1 MGRPLKNG
9 RYINANI
16 AADVY
21 EILEKHCQ
29 KSGQTKTVA
38 IERAIKQCYGNND
51 TKSEGG
57 SENGSCDE

>member
-16 AADVY
+16 DADVY
-21 EILEKHCQ
+21 EILEKHCL

-38 IERAIKQCYGNND
+38 IERAIKQCYGND
-51 TKSEGG
+51 IKKSEGG
-57 SENGSCDE
+57 SDNGSCNE